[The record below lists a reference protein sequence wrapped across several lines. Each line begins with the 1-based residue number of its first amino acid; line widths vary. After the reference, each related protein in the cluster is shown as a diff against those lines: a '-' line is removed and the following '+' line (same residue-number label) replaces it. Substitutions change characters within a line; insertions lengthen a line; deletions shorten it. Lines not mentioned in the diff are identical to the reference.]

1 MSQDLKKFV
10 ALGQA
15 MQRDIDQVLWAYAGK
30 PEGNVV
36 VQTEFTAL
44 VRMALERKRRI
55 DDSNANTNNMA
66 SYDRWLVDAVELL
79 LQIELERRGNP
90 K

>member
-1 MSQDLKKFV
+1 MNEWTGLIIS
-10 ALGQA
+10 
-15 MQRDIDQVLWAYAGK
+15 
-30 PEGNVV
+30 
-36 VQTEFTAL
+36 T
-44 VRMALERKRRI
+44 LERKRRI
-55 DDSNANTNNMA
+55 DRDNASANNMA